1 METGI
6 KELPTFL
13 DLFLDMHR
21 HFLGLTLHQWL
32 PVMMSMLIIVSL
44 VSFCHLYTRRLERVP
59 GSVQALL
66 ELVVEFLDGL
76 VKANMGKVGAAFV
89 PFIGT
94 LFIYIWV
101 MNIIGQVPLFRSPT
115 ANYNTTLAL
124 TLFVFLLTHY
134 YGLKHNGPLGYL
146 KHLMGQPRWMAP
158 LMFPLH
164 LVQELI
170 SRPLSLSMR
179 LFGNLTGEDTI
190 LTIFVGFSPFLLG
203 FIPIPVQLPMV
214 ALDLLCATLQAAI
227 FAILATVYISSAIGI
242 EEEKH

>member
-164 LVQELI
+164 LGAYIQA
-170 SRPLSLSMR
+170 PLPFHAIIR
-179 LFGNLTGEDTI
+179 EPHGGGHHTDYIRG
-190 LTIFVGFSPFLLG
+190 IF
-203 FIPIPVQLPMV
+203 PIPSGFYPHPCT
-214 ALDLLCATLQAAI
+214 APHGST
-227 FAILATVYISSAIGI
+227 
-242 EEEKH
+242 